1 MNIDNI
7 FASIRDEIKPI
18 IIIILVNIIIATAY
32 ALNATEVYT
41 AKAYVLPPENKYIQA
56 LNLSASEVG
65 NTKQD
70 YTVREVYPLVIN
82 NLQSRKYQRKFFFD
96 NNINELFL
104 NDNIEESFEKN
115 FHDQIGLNLQSKVSQ
130 IRNRSQDFLTV
141 TFNSD
146 EPEKAATILN
156 DYIDMVL
163 TDTAGELARSV
174 NTTITKRINSYEAS
188 IDAKKN
194 LAKNIKLDNIA
205 RLKEA
210 LSIATELNI
219 NEIQITS
226 DNTTVVNM
234 DDERTIDK
242 NNKLYLYGTNALKA
256 EIISLESRLSEDPF
270 TIGLRTLEQKIEILK
285 NIKID
290 KNSIKPATI
299 DQRAIPPSVR
309 SEPKRKLIVMLGTAF
324 GVLLAFLY
332 LVTKLFI
339 FRKI

>member
-7 FASIRDEIKPI
+7 YASIRDEIKPI
-18 IIIILVNIIIATAY
+18 SAIILVNIIIATVF
-32 ALNATEVYT
+32 ALNSPEVYT

-115 FHDQIGLNLQSKVSQ
+115 FHDQIGLTLQSKVAQ
-130 IRNRSQDFLTV
+130 IRMRSQDFLTV
-141 TFNSD
+141 TFKSN
-146 EPEKAATILN
+146 EPAKAATIIN

-163 TDTAGELARSV
+163 VDTAGELARSV
-174 NTTITKRINSYEAS
+174 NTTISKRINSYEAN
-188 IDAKKN
+188 IDAKRN
-194 LAKNIKLDNIA
+194 LAKKIKLDNIA

-219 NEIQITS
+219 NEVKMTS
-226 DNTTVVNM
+226 DNTTIVNM
-234 DDERTIDK
+234 EDDSTID
-242 NNKLYLYGTNALKA
+242 NNKLYLYGAKALKA

-270 TIGLRTLEQKIEILK
+270 TIGLRTLEQKIETLRK
-285 NIKID
+285 IKIN
-290 KNSIKPATI
+290 KNNIRPATI
-299 DQRAIPPSVR
+299 DQRAIPPSMR
-309 SEPKRKLIVMLGTAF
+309 SEPKRKLIVILGTAF
-324 GVLLAFLY
+324 GILLAFLY

>member
-7 FASIRDEIKPI
+7 YASIRDEIKPI
-18 IIIILVNIIIATAY
+18 SAIILVNIIIATVF
-32 ALNATEVYT
+32 ALNSPEVYT

-115 FHDQIGLNLQSKVSQ
+115 FHDQIGLTLQSKVAQ
-130 IRNRSQDFLTV
+130 IRMRSQDFLTV
-141 TFNSD
+141 TFKSN
-146 EPEKAATILN
+146 EPAKAATIIN

-163 TDTAGELARSV
+163 VDTAGELARSV
-174 NTTITKRINSYEAS
+174 NTTISKRINSYEAN

-194 LAKNIKLDNIA
+194 LAKKIKLDNIA

-219 NEIQITS
+219 NEVKMTS
-226 DNTTVVNM
+226 DNTTIVNIKE
-234 DDERTIDK
+234 DITTD
-242 NNKLYLYGTNALKA
+242 NNKLYLYGAKALKA

-270 TIGLRTLEQKIEILK
+270 TIGLRALEQKIETLRK
-285 NIKID
+285 IKID
-290 KNSIKPATI
+290 KNNIRPATI
-299 DQRAIPPSVR
+299 DQRAIAPSMR
-309 SEPKRKLIVMLGTAF
+309 SEPKRKLIVIFGTAL
-324 GVLLAFLY
+324 GILLAFLY